1 MPQKSVREMN
11 TFERKRY
18 ALAAKVFYASV
29 MGSLILGLVALIAGV
44 ALYAKVSADRLINE
58 SFAISNNAAML
69 LESMGC
75 EELEARADAIMDIYR
90 GLSEEER
97 QLFTKD
103 PEAYRAFFEG
113 IPEDDRETST
123 MDVLRFFLQN
133 NEVFAVYCAMYDEE
147 TASIV
152 YIYDPETDPEYQ
164 CLAGDW
170 EPVVLQ
176 ELKRFLAYD
185 GSGIL
190 YDIGSTDKYGLMCTS
205 GVPLRDE
212 NGEIYCFILTDV
224 VAENLL
230 QMLKSFLWKYT
241 LLILAAALLVGY
253 FVSRHMRKTLVEP
266 VNEIADA
273 AVQYASDRKHGR
285 AFADRFAS
293 LDIRTGDEIENLSL
307 VLSDMGRELAEYED
321 NLKKITAEKER
332 ISTELALA
340 KRIQTEILPN
350 IFPPFPDHRDIDL
363 YASMSP
369 AKEVGGDFYDFF
381 FVDDDHLALVMAD
394 VSGKGIPAALFMMG
408 AKILLQNLAMSG
420 YRPAEV
426 LKLANDQICGNNR
439 EEMFVT
445 VWFGIL
451 TLSTGEVTAANA
463 GHEYPVLKRP
473 DGDFELLKDKHSFV
487 VGGYAGIEYKE
498 YTLRME
504 PGTKLF
510 LYTDGVTEAEDNQER
525 MFGMDRLLE
534 ALNRA
539 KDEAPVQILKE
550 VEKSVDDFA
559 CGASQFDDLTMLCVH
574 YIGKTDTEEGTK

>member
-1 MPQKSVREMN
+1 MKTKHV
-11 TFERKRY
+11 
-18 ALAAKVFYASV
+18 
-29 MGSLILGLVALIAGV
+29 LVV
-44 ALYAKVSADRLINE
+44 
-58 SFAISNNAAML
+58 
-69 LESMGC
+69 
-75 EELEARADAIMDIYR
+75 
-90 GLSEEER
+90 
-97 QLFTKD
+97 
-103 PEAYRAFFEG
+103 
-113 IPEDDRETST
+113 
-123 MDVLRFFLQN
+123 
-133 NEVFAVYCAMYDEE
+133 
-147 TASIV
+147 
-152 YIYDPETDPEYQ
+152 
-164 CLAGDW
+164 
-170 EPVVLQ
+170 
-176 ELKRFLAYD
+176 
-185 GSGIL
+185 
-190 YDIGSTDKYGLMCTS
+190 
-205 GVPLRDE
+205 
-212 NGEIYCFILTDV
+212 
-224 VAENLL
+224 
-230 QMLKSFLWKYT
+230 
-241 LLILAAALLVGY
+241 LAAALLVGY
-253 FVSRHMRKTLVEP
+253 FVSRHMRKTLAEP

-273 AVQYASDRKHGR
+273 AVQDAPDRKHGR

-340 KRIQTEILPN
+340 KRIQTEMLPN

-445 VWFGIL
+445 VWLGIL

-550 VEKSVDDFA
+550 VGKSVDDFA

>member
-1 MPQKSVREMN
+1 MYDFGYLRETTN
-11 TFERKRY
+11 HEYRIKYRQLY
-18 ALAAKVFYASV
+18 EG
-29 MGSLILGLVALIAGV
+29 GSDRELVIRDSGYIETDSHITAMIPIRWEGETLGILCVQRQMDKLTQARNGYLIRALIALILLASLMIAGQGYYLNRV
-44 ALYAKVSADRLINE
+44 LLRPLSLIMDEAERYAKENTPAKTKLSDEIN
-58 SFAISNNAAML
+58 
-69 LESMGC
+69 
-75 EELEARADAIMDIYR
+75 
-90 GLSEEER
+90 
-97 QLFTKD
+97 
-103 PEAYRAFFEG
+103 
-113 IPEDDRETST
+113 
-123 MDVLRFFLQN
+123 
-133 NEVFAVYCAMYDEE
+133 
-147 TASIV
+147 
-152 YIYDPETDPEYQ
+152 
-164 CLAGDW
+164 
-170 EPVVLQ
+170 
-176 ELKRFLAYD
+176 
-185 GSGIL
+185 
-190 YDIGSTDKYGLMCTS
+190 
-205 GVPLRDE
+205 
-212 NGEIYCFILTDV
+212 
-224 VAENLL
+224 
-230 QMLKSFLWKYT
+230 
-241 LLILAAALLVGY
+241 
-253 FVSRHMRKTLVEP
+253 
-266 VNEIADA
+266 
-273 AVQYASDRKHGR
+273 
-285 AFADRFAS
+285 
-293 LDIRTGDEIENLSL
+293 TGDEI
-307 VLSDMGRELAEYED
+307 GQLADTIDQMEERIEEYVGD
-321 NLKKITAEKER
+321 LTKITAEKER
-332 ISTELALA
+332 MNTELSVAT
-340 KRIQTEILPN
+340 RIQEGMLPSR
-350 IFPPFPDHRDIDL
+350 FPAFPERSDFDI
-363 YASMSP
+363 YAAMDP
-369 AKEVGGDFYDFF
+369 AREVGGDFYDFF